1 MVWGRHAAAVTFTPG
16 RASGWGG
23 AEKREG
29 LMDLARKDSLRMARG
44 GDNCREEQLRYSH
57 PLLRE

>member
-1 MVWGRHAAAVTFTPG
+1 M
-16 RASGWGG
+16 ASGWGG